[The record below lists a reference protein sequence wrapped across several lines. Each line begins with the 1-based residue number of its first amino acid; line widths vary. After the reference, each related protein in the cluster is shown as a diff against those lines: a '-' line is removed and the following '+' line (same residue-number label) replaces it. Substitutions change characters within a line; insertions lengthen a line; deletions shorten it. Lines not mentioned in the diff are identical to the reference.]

1 MHSGAYRSN
10 NFHSIDSPYTALQSL
25 PSSYPAGCRVCKC
38 YQALEHLRGAFLNS
52 FCGTC
57 QSEERFA
64 VGTAFAQET
73 L

>member
-1 MHSGAYRSN
+1 MHSGTYRPH
-10 NFHSIDSPYTALQSL
+10 NFHSIDSPYTAFQSL
-25 PSSYPAGCRVCKC
+25 PSSYPASCWVCKS

-57 QSEERFA
+57 QTEERLA

>member
-1 MHSGAYRSN
+1 MHLGAYRSN
-10 NFHSIDSPYTALQSL
+10 DFHGIDSPYTALQSL
-25 PSSYPAGCRVCKC
+25 PSSYPASCWVCKC

-52 FCGTC
+52 FRGTC
-57 QSEERFA
+57 QTQERLA